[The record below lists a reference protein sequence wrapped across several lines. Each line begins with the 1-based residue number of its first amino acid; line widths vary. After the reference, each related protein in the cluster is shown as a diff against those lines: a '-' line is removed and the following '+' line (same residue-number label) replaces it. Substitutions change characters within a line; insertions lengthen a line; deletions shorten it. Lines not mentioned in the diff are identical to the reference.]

1 MSTFPARQSLFD
13 DLFRDFSSGF
23 SIKPLHGDALPAS
36 ITVDIKEA
44 ADSYTVLA
52 ELPGVARDD
61 IHATIDGSTVTIKA
75 EVKQHDSENKDEKI
89 LRSERYY
96 GAVSRSFQLPVDID
110 ESKAQAKF
118 ENGVLK
124 LTLPKRT
131 ANATNTKLR
140 ID

>member
-52 ELPGVARDD
+52 ELPGVSRDD
-61 IHATIDGSTVTIKA
+61 IHATIDGATVTIKA
-75 EVKQHDSENKDEKI
+75 EVKQHDSENKEEKI

-131 ANATNTKLR
+131 ASASNTKLR